1 MTKQTSVEVAK
12 RQSRGWSDAMDSD
25 SIAHRLAKL
34 QELHDCW
41 RFFQGG
47 TKRLP
52 AENSADE
59 NLSQRRKEAKST
71 SSQGGHYCLAVQETH
86 KTDLQRD
93 ASANGLD

>member
-52 AENSADE
+52 AENSEPAS
-59 NLSQRRKEAKST
+59 LSESHRESGA
-71 SSQGGHYCLAVQETH
+71 
-86 KTDLQRD
+86 
-93 ASANGLD
+93 